1 MKKLSVMSLVFVATA
16 FLGLGARDASAL
28 ICCSACDANPNS
40 AACRHGCSPS
50 CAIDDGEPATP
61 DNVVYDEVAQAC
73 YAAPAGDSSSDAPAL
88 ALK

>member
-1 MKKLSVMSLVFVATA
+1 MKKLSIVSLFIATA
-16 FLGLGARDASAL
+16 FLGLGAREASAL

-50 CAIDDGEPATP
+50 CAIDDEQASP
-61 DNVVYDEVAQAC
+61 DNVIYDDAAQVC
-73 YAAPAGDSSSDAPAL
+73 YAAPASDSNGDAPAL